1 MDVLDSAKKQ
11 IEGLYP
17 LYISPKTGEFTT
29 GQISFG
35 ALADS
40 FYEYLLKQFLQTR
53 KSEEQFKRMCKTN
66 KNPLFFFL
74 LLFFICSFVPSSRY

>member
-11 IEGLYP
+11 IPGLYP
-17 LYISPKTGEFTT
+17 LYISPTTGQFTT

-53 KSEEQFKRMCKTN
+53 KSEDQFKRMCK
-66 KNPLFFFL
+66 KDYYPSFL
-74 LLFFICSFVPSSRY
+74 CSSLLIDVVGDRY

>member
-1 MDVLDSAKKQ
+1 MDVLDSAEKQ
-11 IEGLYP
+11 ISGLYP
-17 LYISPKTGEFTT
+17 LYVSPTTGKFTT

-53 KSEEQFKRMCKTN
+53 KSESQFKRMCKQD
-66 KNPLFFFL
+66 
-74 LLFFICSFVPSSRY
+74 PSSLSVIVCHFL